1 MDEQATEELLKKYD
15 AEILAAIQ
23 DRLPGIILRL
33 NEFFGHSHWSA
44 IADNT
49 GGELEERFRSQVER
63 GDLVGVSTLAT
74 AKGPQ
79 RYLKA

>member
-1 MDEQATEELLKKYD
+1 MKASLLNTAVKNSKLEEEINKRDPDSRPGLLYMDKQATEELLKKYD

-49 GGELEERFRSQVER
+49 GG
-63 GDLVGVSTLAT
+63 
-74 AKGPQ
+74 
-79 RYLKA
+79 